1 MTGRT
6 TMNIR
11 IGGIFMALFWLS
23 ACSSFIA
30 RKKERVVAILTGL
43 LGILIPAWSPPLQCM
58 HCGKA

>member
-1 MTGRT
+1 
-6 TMNIR
+6 MNIR